1 MEQRIAVLVSVVLGL
16 TLVALFARV
25 ARSAGEAGSAEEI
38 AIATARWRR
47 TIFWG
52 LVLVFVPVI
61 GYSLTKTPYS
71 SSNPQPAVVISATG
85 HQWAWEISPTAI
97 PVGQPVEIRV
107 TAADVNHG
115 FAVYDSL
122 GHIVTQTQ
130 AMPGFTNVIHH
141 TFTTAGTYR
150 VLCLEYCGLGHHTMI
165 SQLVVNATT
174 GARP

>member
-16 TLVALFARV
+16 TLVALFAMV

-61 GYSLTKTPYS
+61 AYSLTKTPYKS
-71 SSNPQPAVVISATG
+71 SSEPPAVVVSATG
-85 HQWAWEISPTAI
+85 HQWAWEITPTAI
-97 PVGQPVEIRV
+97 PAGQPVEIRV

-130 AMPGFTNVIHH
+130 AMPGFTNVIRH
-141 TFTTAGTYR
+141 TFATPGTYR
-150 VLCLEYCGLGHHTMI
+150 ILCLEYCGLGHHTMAA
-165 SQLVVNATT
+165 QLVVNASGRST
-174 GARP
+174 P